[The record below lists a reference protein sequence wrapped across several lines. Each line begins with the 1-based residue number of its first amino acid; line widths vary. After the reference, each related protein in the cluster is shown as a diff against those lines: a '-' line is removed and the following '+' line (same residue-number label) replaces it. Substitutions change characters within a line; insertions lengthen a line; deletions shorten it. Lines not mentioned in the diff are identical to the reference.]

1 MNNDHKIRQK
11 ILKLRKELS
20 MYNYQYYILNQSKI
34 SDEEFDK
41 KLKELYLLE
50 RDYPELFDT
59 KSPTLTVGHQ
69 LSSYIS
75 TFHHKYRMYS
85 LKKTYSKKE
94 FLIWIQRIKKII
106 FYSCSLV
113 CELKYDGVSINLIYK
128 NGLLSH
134 ALTRGDGKQGENVI
148 ANVRTIK
155 SIPLKLKG
163 GNHPKY
169 LEIRGEIFFEKKI
182 FSEINANRIKHGL
195 RPYYN
200 QRNTASG
207 TLQMKD
213 TKVVASRHLSC
224 IPYSVI
230 GQNLPFNTQYK
241 SFKYLK
247 LWGFNVPKII
257 FCCNTNTIEEILHFI
272 DYWNNKHHILP
283 YYTDGIVI
291 KINEYKNQ
299 YIIGSTNKYPK
310 WAIAYK
316 FNPNKLSETNLL
328 NITFQ
333 VGRTGIIT
341 PIANVYP
348 VKISGTIIKKVGL
361 YNYRFIQ
368 NMKIHNGDSL
378 LLEKGGGI
386 IPKLKN
392 ININKR
398 LIKTNPICFPK
409 NCPSCQSLLIKKKDL
424 YYCTNRINCPS
435 KKQREI
441 QHFVSE
447 HGMNIKG
454 IGKSMIKK
462 LYKKGLLCEITD
474 LYKLNE
480 KKIIQINGVN
490 QISAHKIINNI
501 NQSIYYSSLK
511 RVLYSLGIP
520 HVGEY
525 ISEKLTEHF
534 SDINAIINANYN
546 HLISITGIG
555 DKIANSILNYFS
567 IHKNKF
573 LVKKIMEKGLYISSN
588 NIKTTYLPLNGKSF
602 VFTGK
607 LSKMTR
613 NQAKNVV
620 EHLGGKVF
628 NTINNKVNFLVIGKN
643 FGQKVAKSI
652 KKKNI
657 EIINEDYFEKLI
669 ENKKKEQ

>member
-1 MNNDHKIRQK
+1 MNNNYHKIRQK

-20 MYNYQYYILNQSKI
+20 MYNYQYYVLNQSKI
-34 SDEEFDK
+34 SDEEFDQKLK
-41 KLKELYLLE
+41 KLSFLE
-50 RDYPELFDT
+50 RDYPELFDI
-59 KSPTLTVGHQ
+59 KSPTLTVGNK
-69 LSSYIS
+69 LTSYIS

-85 LKKTYSKKE
+85 LKNTYSKKE

-106 FYSCSLV
+106 SDSFSLV
-113 CELKYDGVSINLIYK
+113 CELKYDGVSINLIYQ
-128 NGLLSH
+128 NGFLSH

-148 ANVRTIK
+148 ENVRTIK
-155 SIPLKLKG
+155 SIPFKLKG
-163 GNHPKY
+163 ANYPKY
-169 LEIRGEIFFEKKI
+169 IEIRGEIFFSKKM
-182 FSEINANRIKHGL
+182 FSEINAKRIKQGL
-195 RPYYN
+195 RPYSN

-207 TLQMKD
+207 TLQIKD
-213 TKVVASRHLSC
+213 TQVVADRNLSF
-224 IPYSVI
+224 IPYYVI
-230 GQNLPFNTQYK
+230 GHKLPFNTQYQ

-247 LWGFNVPKII
+247 LWGFHVPKLI
-257 FCCNTNTIEEILHFI
+257 CCCNTIEEILHFI
-272 DYWNNKHHILP
+272 DYWNNKNHILP

-299 YIIGSTNKYPK
+299 YIIGYTNKYPK

-316 FNPNKLSETNLL
+316 FQPNKLSETNLL

-361 YNYRFIQ
+361 YNDRFIQ
-368 NMKIHNGDSL
+368 NMQIHNGDSFF
-378 LLEKGGGI
+378 LEKGGGI
-386 IPKLKN
+386 IPILKK
-392 ININKR
+392 INIKKR

-409 NCPSCQSLLIKKKDL
+409 KCPSCQSVLIKKKDL
-424 YYCTNRINCPS
+424 YYCPNSLTCPS
-435 KKQREI
+435 QKQRKI

-454 IGKSMIKK
+454 IGKSMIQK

-474 LYKLNE
+474 LYNLNE
-480 KKIIQINGVN
+480 KKIIKINGVN
-490 QISAHKIINNI
+490 NISAHKIIKNI
-501 NQSIYYSSLK
+501 NKSIYYSSFK

-525 ISEKLTEHF
+525 VSEKLTEHF
-534 SDINAIINANYN
+534 SHINSIINADYN
-546 HLISITGIG
+546 HLISIPGIG
-555 DKIANSILNYFS
+555 NKIANSILNYFS
-567 IHKNKF
+567 IHKNQF
-573 LVKKIMEKGLYISSN
+573 LVQIIMEKGLSVSS
-588 NIKTTYLPLNGKSF
+588 KHFQKTYLPLNGKSF
-602 VFTGK
+602 LFTGK

-613 NQAKNVV
+613 NQAKHVV

-643 FGQKVAKSI
+643 FGSKVAKCI
-652 KKKNI
+652 NKQNI

-669 ENKKKEQ
+669 EKKKKEQ